1 MLKSKAALA
10 SAIGF
15 ILILSIVVIA
25 SALLYTQ
32 GLPVLDASEKS
43 THLSEMEQSFS
54 VLKAN
59 IDEVAFAQAPSR
71 TSEIKIKNGC
81 ISLINESWI
90 EIAGMRY
97 SLGSL
102 EYELADRAIVYE
114 NSAVFVKYL
123 EQENTFMLAPPRV
136 SQGNVSYLPVI
147 QLSGSD
153 SKSGEGVVRIIA
165 RGSSF
170 TSPLYTNN
178 TTVIIKSDYYREW
191 GRYFN
196 ETLGLNVSY
205 TEGKTAII
213 TFQGAKLYCG
223 ISNINLKIA

>member
-1 MLKSKAALA
+1 MLKSKAALT

-15 ILILSIVVIA
+15 LLILSTVIIA
-25 SALLYTQ
+25 GALFYIQ
-32 GLPVLDASEKS
+32 GLPVLDAAEQS

-81 ISLINESWI
+81 ISVMNESWI
-90 EIAGMRY
+90 EIAGMRHP
-97 SLGSL
+97 LGSV
-102 EYELADRAIVYE
+102 EYELGDRVIVYE

-123 EQENTFMLAPPRV
+123 EQGSTIMLASPRV
-136 SQGNVSYLPVI
+136 SLGNVSYLPVI
-147 QLSGSD
+147 QLAGSD
-153 SKSGEGVVRIIA
+153 SKSGEGVIRTIA
-165 RGSSF
+165 KESDF

-205 TEGKTAII
+205 GEKIAIVI
-213 TFQGAKLYCG
+213 FPTTKLYCG
-223 ISNINLKIA
+223 ISKINLKIA